1 MKFIAVLLWVLPF
14 FAAAQVLPPAPLA
27 SSTPAVAVPDSSAGW
42 ELRLD
47 YEARTT
53 YLGREYG
60 HRDYCLNP
68 QVSYS
73 ASSKLKTWLR
83 TAQARPRET
92 FGSRHPD
99 RHGVD
104 NRTRRKKLV

>member
-1 MKFIAVLLWVLPF
+1 MKFLTALLCCIPF
-14 FAAAQVLPPAPLA
+14 FAAAQALPPAQRN
-27 SSTPAVAVPDSSAGW
+27 STPPTALPDSSAGW
-42 ELRLD
+42 EIRG

-60 HRDYCLNP
+60 HHDYCLNP

-73 ASSKLKTWLR
+73 AASKLKTWLR

>member
-1 MKFIAVLLWVLPF
+1 MKVLTVLLWAIPF
-14 FAAAQVLPPAPLA
+14 FAAAQAFWPAQRN
-27 SSTPAVAVPDSSAGW
+27 STPLTALPDSSADW
-42 ELRLD
+42 EIRLD

-73 ASSKLKTWLR
+73 AASKLKTWLR
-83 TAQARPRET
+83 TAHARPRET
-92 FGSRHPD
+92 LEAVIQTATERITERD
-99 RHGVD
+99 AK
-104 NRTRRKKLV
+104 N

>member
-1 MKFIAVLLWVLPF
+1 MPF

-27 SSTPAVAVPDSSAGW
+27 SSTSAVAVPDSSAGW

-73 ASSKLKTWLR
+73 AASKLKTWLR